1 MAAAQMGTETN
12 AEYMMSI
19 TDTDPAV
26 YRLFKERLLGATPV
40 KAMDFDELKRKAFK
54 ARVGFDRIPTVED
67 ADVGVVADWG
77 GIQELLPSSETGW
90 EPGADSIMP
99 LNPGMVLRKWS
110 FRRGSGALTVK
121 VFVFSTGPVGAR
133 GQLVAEATTMS
144 SLPVSPYVRGPA
156 YLGQF
161 SIKTPEEPM
170 TRLVWVFHN
179 VCVTI
184 GEDDT
189 GLSVESLARSIQGFM
204 ERHVTQR
211 VSLHLPV
218 LDKVTVS
225 SCPVQVGQE
234 VQVEAHLKAEGA
246 QAWWRIDFTAPADA
260 LEFVRQGPT
269 SSGFRAR
276 RAGMVSVDVDVTDG
290 STLLRSRIQAQ
301 VAIQPA
307 R

>member
-1 MAAAQMGTETN
+1 
-12 AEYMMSI
+12 MSWS
-19 TDTDPAV
+19 
-26 YRLFKERLLGATPV
+26 LLGATPV
-40 KAMDFDELKRKAFK
+40 KAMDIDELKLKDFK
-54 ARVGFDRIPTVED
+54 SRVGFDRIPAVED

-77 GIQELLPSSETGW
+77 GIQELLPASENGW
-90 EPGADSIMP
+90 EPGTDAVMP
-99 LNPGMVLRKWS
+99 LKPGMVLRKWS

-121 VFVFSTGPVGAR
+121 VFVFSTGPAGAR
-133 GQLVAEATTMS
+133 DQLVAEATTMN

-170 TRLVWVFHN
+170 TNLVWVFHN
-179 VCVTI
+179 VCVAI

-204 ERHVTQR
+204 ERNVMQR

-225 SCPVQVGQE
+225 KRPVQVGQE
-234 VQVEAHLKAEGA
+234 VQVEAHLKAAGA
-246 QAWWRIDFTAPADA
+246 QGRWRIDFTAPADA

-276 RAGMVSVDVDVTDG
+276 RSGVVPVEVDVTDG
-290 STLLRSRIQAQ
+290 NTLLRSRSQTQ
-301 VAIQPA
+301 VDVQPA